1 MNGKRIVSAALALL
15 LTAGIPMAAMAEE
28 YDLANG
34 NITVSADDSG
44 QYVSQ
49 EGGVAK
55 EKQTTETVIKQAD
68 NTAATGNTITVETSG
83 GAKAE
88 LTIEDLN
95 VRSGDTSAIDV
106 KGSSEAEITLK
117 GDNKLETDDASVI
130 HVSKGNVTITGD
142 GTLYADND
150 SDSDHAKIGSNGSED
165 TSNSE
170 DMSGSI
176 HITGNAQVTTGDDRN
191 DYGVG
196 GGAAIGS
203 GRRGNMSGDITI
215 DENATVIASS
225 SEDGAGIGSG
235 LRGDMSGT
243 ITIGGNA
250 TVTGTSGYD
259 GAGIGSGE
267 NGTMSRTITIDGNA
281 KVTAWSEAQGAGIG
295 AGEDSGVSGTI
306 WIGGDAKV
314 TAGSGCDGAG
324 IGGGG
329 DEDGDIQEDG
339 KIIICGNA
347 EVIAIGEDE
356 GCGIGSGEESN
367 MKGMLLIC
375 DNANVTAI
383 GGDCA
388 AAIGT
393 DAARNLSGS
402 ILILGNAS
410 VTTGVENGV
419 RFDYDKKQ
427 IIYTLRK
434 SAVGIIGGGQ
444 SNGQSNRHDSTDGFY
459 ILGPDASI
467 NGLKGSD
474 TESLKQYINLLLS
487 GENHDGDPEN
497 LTMLAVRQENGVYTV
512 EASGQ
517 GTLERVLYNGSSQAP
532 SAPGRYTVK
541 CVLRL
546 SQDKT
551 IDFEFE
557 LIIPDSASK
566 EASEA
571 ARTEALFR
579 VTDADGRDIPYTQAR
594 EGSTLTI
601 AAEQDF
607 AILTG
612 TLHGIAVLQAQGVEK
627 IVFKTNGASSSFLP
641 EQLLAEGGISD
652 RYTLTHDGSTVTFLL
667 GQQKTDIQKLLG

>member
-15 LTAGIPMAAMAEE
+15 LTAGIPMAALAEE

-34 NITVSADDSG
+34 NITVSADNSG

-49 EGGVAK
+49 KGGVTN

-68 NTAATGNTITVETSG
+68 NTTATGNTITVETSG

-95 VRSGDTSAIDV
+95 VSSGNTSAIDV

-117 GDNKLETDDASVI
+117 GDNKLETEDASVI
-130 HVSKGNVTITGD
+130 HVSEGDVTITGD
-142 GTLYADND
+142 GTLYADN
-150 SDSDHAKIGSNGSED
+150 SIHSDHAKIGSNVD
-165 TSNSE
+165 E

-176 HITGNAQVTTGDDRN
+176 HITGNAQVTTGDDRH
-191 DYGVG
+191 DHGVG

-203 GRRGNMSGDITI
+203 GQRGNMSGGITI

-267 NGTMSRTITIDGNA
+267 NGTMSGTITIDGNA
-281 KVTAWSEAQGAGIG
+281 KVTAWSEKQGAGIG
-295 AGEDSGVSGTI
+295 AGEDGGISGTI
-306 WIGGDAKV
+306 RIDGNASVK
-314 TAGSGCDGAG
+314 AGSACDGAG

-329 DEDGDIQEDG
+329 DEDGHILKGG

-347 EVIAIGEDE
+347 EVIAIGEDQ
-356 GCGIGSGEESN
+356 GCGIGGGEDAE
-367 MKGMLLIC
+367 MRGMILIC

-383 GGDCA
+383 GGDRA

-393 DAARNLSGS
+393 DAAGDLSGS

-410 VTTGVENGV
+410 VTTGVEDDIY
-419 RFDYDKKQ
+419 FDYDTKK
-427 IIYTLRK
+427 IIYTLDE
-434 SAVGIIGGGQ
+434 SAVGIIGDGQ
-444 SNGQSNRHDSTDGFY
+444 SNHHYSTDGFY
-459 ILGPDASI
+459 ILSPDAAI

-487 GENHDGDPEN
+487 GENNDGEPEN

-512 EASGQ
+512 ETSGQ

-627 IVFKTNGASSSFLP
+627 IVFKTNGASSSFQP
-641 EQLLAEGGISD
+641 EQLLAEGRISD

>member
-15 LTAGIPMAAMAEE
+15 LSAGLPMAALAEE

-49 EGGVAK
+49 VGGVAN

-95 VRSGDTSAIDV
+95 VSSDNTSAIDV

-117 GDNKLETDDASVI
+117 GDNKLETNNASVI
-130 HVSKGNVTITGD
+130 HVSEGHVTITGD

-150 SDSDHAKIGSNGSED
+150 PASDHAKIGSNVSE
-165 TSNSE
+165 E
-170 DMSGSI
+170 MSGSI

-191 DYGVG
+191 DAGYGD
-196 GGAAIGS
+196 GAAIGS
-203 GRRGNMSGDITI
+203 GKNGDMSGDIVI
-215 DENATVIASS
+215 DENANVTVSS
-225 SEDGAGIGSG
+225 SECGAGIGSG
-235 LRGDMSGT
+235 EDGKMSGNIT
-243 ITIGGNA
+243 ITDNA
-250 TVTGTSGYD
+250 EVVSTSGYD

-267 NGTMSRTITIDGNA
+267 DRDMSGTITIDGNT
-281 KVTAWSEAQGAGIG
+281 KVTAWSEKQGAGIG
-295 AGEDSGVSGTI
+295 AGENGGVSGTI
-306 WIGGDAKV
+306 RIGGDAKV
-314 TAGSGCDGAG
+314 TAGSASDGAG

-329 DEDGDIQEDG
+329 DEDGHILKGG

-356 GCGIGSGEESN
+356 GCGIGGGEDAE
-367 MKGMLLIC
+367 MRGMILIC
-375 DNANVTAI
+375 DNTNVTAI

-393 DAARNLSGS
+393 DAARDLSGS

-410 VTTGVENGV
+410 VTTGVEDDIY
-419 RFDYDKKQ
+419 FDYDTKK
-427 IIYTLRK
+427 IIYTLDE
-434 SAVGIIGGGQ
+434 SAVGIIGDGQ
-444 SNGQSNRHDSTDGFY
+444 SNHHYSTDGFY
-459 ILGPDASI
+459 ILGPDVSI

-474 TESLKQYINLLLS
+474 TESLKQYINLRLS
-487 GENHDGDPEN
+487 GENHDGEPEN
-497 LTMLAVRQENGVYTV
+497 LTMLAVRQVNGVYTV

-517 GTLERVLYNGSSQAP
+517 GTLEQVLYNGSSRAP

-546 SQDKT
+546 SQNKT

-627 IVFKTNGASSSFLP
+627 IVFKTNGASSSFQP
-641 EQLLAEGGISD
+641 EQLLAEGRISD
-652 RYTLTHDGSTVTFLL
+652 RYTLTHNGSTVTFLL

>member
-15 LTAGIPMAAMAEE
+15 LTAGIPMAALAEE

-34 NITVSADDSG
+34 NITVKADNSG

-49 EGGVAK
+49 AGGVTN

-95 VRSGDTSAIDV
+95 VSSVNTSAIDV

-117 GDNKLETDDASVI
+117 GDNKLETDDASVV
-130 HVSKGNVTITGD
+130 HVSEGHLTITGD
-142 GTLYADND
+142 GTLYADN
-150 SDSDHAKIGSNGSED
+150 SIYSDHAKIGSNH
-165 TSNSE
+165 SE

-176 HITGNAQVTTGDDRN
+176 HITGNAQVTTGDDR
-191 DYGVG
+191 DAYGG
-196 GGAAIGS
+196 GDGAAIGS
-203 GRRGNMSGDITI
+203 GKNGNMSGNIVI
-215 DENATVIASS
+215 DENANVTVSS
-225 SEDGAGIGSG
+225 SQCGAGIGSG
-235 LRGDMSGT
+235 EDGEMSGNIT
-243 ITIGGNA
+243 ITDNA
-250 TVTGTSGYD
+250 EVVSTSGYD

-267 NGTMSRTITIDGNA
+267 DRKMSGTITIDGNA
-281 KVTAWSEAQGAGIG
+281 KVTAWSEEQGAGIG
-295 AGEDSGVSGTI
+295 TGEEGGVSGTI
-306 WIGGDAKV
+306 WIGGNASVK
-314 TAGSGCDGAG
+314 AGSACDGAG

-329 DEDGDIQEDG
+329 DEDGDILESG

-347 EVIAIGEDE
+347 EVIAIGEDL
-356 GCGIGSGEESN
+356 GCGIGGGEDAK
-367 MKGMLLIC
+367 MRGMILIC

-383 GGDCA
+383 GGDRA

-393 DAARNLSGS
+393 DAAGDLSGS

-410 VTTGVENGV
+410 VTTGVEDGIH
-419 RFDYDKKQ
+419 FDYDTKQ
-427 IIYTLRK
+427 IIYTLDEG
-434 SAVGIIGGGQ
+434 AVGIIGDGQ
-444 SNGQSNRHDSTDGFY
+444 SNHHDRTGGFY
-459 ILGPDASI
+459 ILSPDASI

-487 GENHDGDPEN
+487 GENHDGEPEN

-512 EASGQ
+512 ETSGQ
-517 GTLERVLYNGSSQAP
+517 GTLEQVLYNGSSQAP
-532 SAPGRYTVK
+532 SAPGRYTVS

-551 IDFEFE
+551 IDFKFE

-627 IVFKTNGASSSFLP
+627 IVFKTNGASSSFQP
-641 EQLLAEGGISD
+641 EQMLAEGRISD

>member
-15 LTAGIPMAAMAEE
+15 LTAGMPMAALAEE

-34 NITVSADDSG
+34 NITVSADNSG

-49 EGGVAK
+49 EGGVTN

-95 VRSGDTSAIDV
+95 VSSGNTSAIDV

-117 GDNKLETDDASVI
+117 GDNKLKTDDASVV
-130 HVSKGNVTITGD
+130 HVSEGHVTITGD

-165 TSNSE
+165 TSDSE

-176 HITGNAQVTTGDDRN
+176 HITGNAQVTTGDDRH
-191 DYGVG
+191 DDGSG
-196 GGAAIGS
+196 DGAAIGS
-203 GRRGNMSGDITI
+203 GWEGNMSGDIVI
-215 DENATVIASS
+215 DENANVTVSS
-225 SEDGAGIGSG
+225 SECGAGIGSG
-235 LRGDMSGT
+235 EDGEISSTGNIT
-243 ITIGGNA
+243 ITDNA
-250 TVTGTSGYD
+250 EVVSTSGYD

-267 NGTMSRTITIDGNA
+267 DGEMSGNITIDGNA
-281 KVTAWSEAQGAGIG
+281 KVTAWSEKEGAGIG
-295 AGEDSGVSGTI
+295 TGENGGVSGTI
-306 WIGGDAKV
+306 RIGGNASVK
-314 TAGSGCDGAG
+314 AGSACDGAG

-329 DEDGDIQEDG
+329 DEDGDILESG
-339 KIIICGNA
+339 KIIIYGNA

-356 GCGIGSGEESN
+356 GSGIGSGEDAK
-367 MKGMLLIC
+367 MRGMILIC

-383 GGDCA
+383 GGDRA

-393 DAARNLSGS
+393 DDAGDLSGS

-410 VTTGVENGV
+410 VTTGVEDGIY
-419 RFDYDKKQ
+419 FDYDTKQ
-427 IIYTLRK
+427 IIYTLDE
-434 SAVGIIGGGQ
+434 SAVGIIGDGQ
-444 SNGQSNRHDSTDGFY
+444 SNHHDSTDGFY
-459 ILGPDASI
+459 ILSPDASI

-474 TESLKQYINLLLS
+474 TEGLKQYINLLLS
-487 GENHDGDPEN
+487 GENHDGEPEN

-512 EASGQ
+512 ETSGQ
-517 GTLERVLYNGSSQAP
+517 GTLEQVLYNGSSQAP
-532 SAPGRYTVK
+532 SAPGRYTVS

-551 IDFEFE
+551 ISFEFE

-627 IVFKTNGASSSFLP
+627 IVFKTNGASSSFQP
-641 EQLLAEGGISD
+641 EQLLAEGRISD

>member
-15 LTAGIPMAAMAEE
+15 LTAGIPMAALAEE

-34 NITVSADDSG
+34 NITVKADNSG

-49 EGGVAK
+49 EGGVTN

-95 VRSGDTSAIDV
+95 VSSGNTSAIDV

-117 GDNKLETDDASVI
+117 GDNKLETDDASVV
-130 HVSKGNVTITGD
+130 HVSEGHVTITGD

-150 SDSDHAKIGSNGSED
+150 PDSEHAKIGSNV
-165 TSNSE
+165 SE

-176 HITGNAQVTTGDDRN
+176 HITGNAQVTTGDDRH
-191 DYGVG
+191 DDG
-196 GGAAIGS
+196 GGDGAAIGS
-203 GRRGNMSGDITI
+203 GANGDMSGDIVI
-215 DENATVIASS
+215 DENANVTVSS
-225 SEDGAGIGSG
+225 SESGAGIGSG
-235 LRGDMSGT
+235 DNGEMSGNIT
-243 ITIGGNA
+243 ITDSA
-250 TVTGTSGYD
+250 EVVSTSGYD

-267 NGTMSRTITIDGNA
+267 NRDMSGTITIDGNA
-281 KVTAWSEAQGAGIG
+281 KVTAWSEEQGAGIG
-295 AGEDSGVSGTI
+295 AGENGGVSGTI
-306 WIGGDAKV
+306 RIGGNASVK
-314 TAGSGCDGAG
+314 AGSACDGAG

-329 DEDGDIQEDG
+329 DEDGHILESG
-339 KIIICGNA
+339 KIIIYGNA

-356 GCGIGSGEESN
+356 GCGIGGGEDAK
-367 MKGMLLIC
+367 MKGMILIR

-383 GGDCA
+383 GGGRA

-393 DAARNLSGS
+393 DDAGDLSGS

-410 VTTGVENGV
+410 VTTGVEDDIY
-419 RFDYDKKQ
+419 FDYDKKQ
-427 IIYTLRK
+427 IIYTLDE
-434 SAVGIIGGGQ
+434 SAVGIIGDGQ
-444 SNGQSNRHDSTDGFY
+444 SNHHDSTGGFY
-459 ILGPDASI
+459 ILSPDASI

-487 GENHDGDPEN
+487 GENHDGEPEN

-512 EASGQ
+512 ETSGQ

-627 IVFKTNGASSSFLP
+627 IVFKTNGASSSFQP
-641 EQLLAEGGISD
+641 EQLLAEGRISD

>member
-15 LTAGIPMAAMAEE
+15 LTAGMPMAALAEE

-34 NITVSADDSG
+34 NITVKADNSG

-49 EGGVAK
+49 EDGVTN

-68 NTAATGNTITVETSG
+68 NTAATGNTITVETTG

-95 VRSGDTSAIDV
+95 VSSGNTSAIDV

-117 GDNKLETDDASVI
+117 GDNKLKTDDASVI
-130 HVSKGNVTITGD
+130 HVSEGDVTITGD

-150 SDSDHAKIGSNGSED
+150 PDSDHAKIGSNVSE
-165 TSNSE
+165 E
-170 DMSGSI
+170 MSGSI
-176 HITGNAQVTTGDDRN
+176 HITGNAQVTTGDDR
-191 DYGVG
+191 DDDGSG
-196 GGAAIGS
+196 DGAAIGS
-203 GRRGNMSGDITI
+203 GWEGNMSGDIVI
-215 DENATVIASS
+215 DENANVTVSS
-225 SEDGAGIGSG
+225 SECGAGIGSG
-235 LRGDMSGT
+235 EDGEMSGNIT
-243 ITIGGNA
+243 ITDNA
-250 TVTGTSGYD
+250 EVVSTSGYD

-267 NGTMSRTITIDGNA
+267 DRKMSGTITIDGNA
-281 KVTAWSEAQGAGIG
+281 KVTAWSEKQGAGIG

-306 WIGGDAKV
+306 RIDGNASVK
-314 TAGSGCDGAG
+314 AGSACDGAG

-347 EVIAIGEDE
+347 EVIAIGEDQ
-356 GCGIGSGEESN
+356 GCSIGGGEDAE
-367 MKGMLLIC
+367 MKGMILIC

-383 GGDCA
+383 GGDRA

-393 DAARNLSGS
+393 EAAGDLSGS

-410 VTTGVENGV
+410 VTTGVEV
-419 RFDYDKKQ
+419 EDDTYFDYDTKQ
-427 IIYTLRK
+427 IKYKLDE
-434 SAVGIIGGGQ
+434 SALGIIGDGN
-444 SNGQSNRHDSTDGFY
+444 SNPHDSTDGFY
-459 ILGPDASI
+459 ILGPDVSI

-474 TESLKQYINLLLS
+474 TESLKQYINLRLS

-512 EASGQ
+512 ETSGQ
-517 GTLERVLYNGSSQAP
+517 GTLEQVLYNGSSQAP

-627 IVFKTNGASSSFLP
+627 IVFKTNGASSSFQP
-641 EQLLAEGGISD
+641 EQLLAEGRISD

>member
-15 LTAGIPMAAMAEE
+15 LTAGIPMAALAEE

-34 NITVSADDSG
+34 NIIVSADDSG

-49 EGGVAK
+49 ESGVTK

-95 VRSGDTSAIDV
+95 VSSGDTSAIDV

-117 GDNKLETDDASVI
+117 GDNKLETNNASVI
-130 HVSKGNVTITGD
+130 HVSEGHVTITGD

-165 TSNSE
+165 TSGSE

-176 HITGNAQVTTGDDRN
+176 HITGNAQVTTGDDRH
-191 DYGVG
+191 DHGVG

-203 GRRGNMSGDITI
+203 GQRGNMSGGITI

-267 NGTMSRTITIDGNA
+267 NGTMSGTITIDGNA
-281 KVTAWSEAQGAGIG
+281 KVTAWSEKQGAGIG

-306 WIGGDAKV
+306 RIGGDAKV
-314 TAGSGCDGAG
+314 TAGSDCDGAG

-329 DEDGDIQEDG
+329 DKDGHIQEDG
-339 KIIICGNA
+339 KIIICGTA

-356 GCGIGSGEESN
+356 GCGIGGGEDAERR
-367 MKGMLLIC
+367 GMILIR

-383 GGDCA
+383 GGDRA

-393 DAARNLSGS
+393 EAAGDLSGS

-410 VTTGVENGV
+410 VTTGVEV
-419 RFDYDKKQ
+419 EDDTYFDYDTKQ
-427 IIYTLRK
+427 IKYKLDE
-434 SAVGIIGGGQ
+434 SALGIIGDGN
-444 SNGQSNRHDSTDGFY
+444 SNPHDSTDGFY
-459 ILGPDASI
+459 ILGPDVSI

-474 TESLKQYINLLLS
+474 TESLKQYINLRLS

-512 EASGQ
+512 ETSGQ
-517 GTLERVLYNGSSQAP
+517 GTLEQVLYNGSSQAP

-546 SQDKT
+546 SQNKT

-627 IVFKTNGASSSFLP
+627 IVFKTNGASSSFQP
-641 EQLLAEGGISD
+641 EQLLAEGRISD

-667 GQQKTDIQKLLG
+667 GQQKTDLRKLLG

>member
-15 LTAGIPMAAMAEE
+15 LTAGIPMAALAEE

-34 NITVSADDSG
+34 NITVSANDSG
-44 QYVSQ
+44 QFVSQ
-49 EGGVAK
+49 VGGVTN

-95 VRSGDTSAIDV
+95 VNSGNTSAIDV

-117 GDNKLETDDASVI
+117 GDNKLKTDNASVI

-165 TSNSE
+165 
-170 DMSGSI
+170 MSGSI
-176 HITGNAQVTTGDDRN
+176 HITGNAQVTTGDDR
-191 DYGVG
+191 DDHGDG
-196 GGAAIGS
+196 DGAAIGS
-203 GRRGNMSGDITI
+203 GKNGKMSGDIVI
-215 DENATVIASS
+215 DENANVTVSS
-225 SEDGAGIGSG
+225 SECGAGIGSG
-235 LRGDMSGT
+235 EDGEMSGNIT
-243 ITIGGNA
+243 ITDNA
-250 TVTGTSGYD
+250 EVVSTSGYD

-267 NGTMSRTITIDGNA
+267 DRKMSGTITIDGNA
-281 KVTAWSEAQGAGIG
+281 KVTAWSEKQGAGIG
-295 AGEDSGVSGTI
+295 AGKNGGVSGTI
-306 WIGGDAKV
+306 RIGGDAKV
-314 TAGSGCDGAG
+314 TAGSASDGAG

-329 DEDGDIQEDG
+329 DEDGHILKGG

-356 GCGIGSGEESN
+356 GCGIGGGEDAKME
-367 MKGMLLIC
+367 GMILIC

-383 GGDCA
+383 GGDSA
-388 AAIGT
+388 AAIGA
-393 DAARNLSGS
+393 DDPDDLSGS

-410 VTTGVENGV
+410 VTTGVEDGIH
-419 RFDYDKKQ
+419 FDYDTKQ
-427 IIYTLRK
+427 IIYTLDE
-434 SAVGIIGGGQ
+434 SAVGIIGD
-444 SNGQSNRHDSTDGFY
+444 SSDNFYDSTDGFY
-459 ILGPDASI
+459 ILSPDASI

-487 GENHDGDPEN
+487 GENHDGEPEN

-532 SAPGRYTVK
+532 SAPGRYTVS

-546 SQDKT
+546 SQNKT

-627 IVFKTNGASSSFLP
+627 IVFKTNGASSSFQP
-641 EQLLAEGGISD
+641 EQLLAEGRISD

>member
-15 LTAGIPMAAMAEE
+15 LTAGIPMAALAEE

-34 NITVSADDSG
+34 NITVSADNSG

-49 EGGVAK
+49 EGGVTN

-95 VRSGDTSAIDV
+95 VSSGNTSAIDV

-117 GDNKLETDDASVI
+117 GDNKLKTDDASVI
-130 HVSKGNVTITGD
+130 HVSEGDVTITGD

-150 SDSDHAKIGSNGSED
+150 PGSEHAKIGSNH
-165 TSNSE
+165 SE

-176 HITGNAQVTTGDDRN
+176 HITGNAQVTTGDDRH
-191 DYGVG
+191 DAGYGD
-196 GGAAIGS
+196 GAAIGS
-203 GRRGNMSGDITI
+203 GWEGNMSGDIVI
-215 DENATVIASS
+215 DENANVTVSS
-225 SEDGAGIGSG
+225 SESGAGIGSG
-235 LRGDMSGT
+235 DNGEMSGNIT
-243 ITIGGNA
+243 ITDNA
-250 TVTGTSGYD
+250 EVVSTSGYD

-267 NGTMSRTITIDGNA
+267 NRDMSGTITIDGNA
-281 KVTAWSEAQGAGIG
+281 KVTAWSEKEGAGIG

-314 TAGSGCDGAG
+314 TAGSACDGAG

-329 DEDGDIQEDG
+329 DEDGHILKGG

-356 GCGIGSGEESN
+356 GCGIGGGEDAK
-367 MKGMLLIC
+367 MKGMILIC

-383 GGDCA
+383 GGGRA

-393 DAARNLSGS
+393 DDAGDLSGS

-410 VTTGVENGV
+410 VTTGVEDDIY
-419 RFDYDKKQ
+419 FDYDKKQ
-427 IIYTLRK
+427 IIYTLDE
-434 SAVGIIGGGQ
+434 SAVGIIGDGQ
-444 SNGQSNRHDSTDGFY
+444 SNHHDSTGGFY
-459 ILGPDASI
+459 ILSPDASI

-487 GENHDGDPEN
+487 GENHDGEPEN

-512 EASGQ
+512 ETSGQ

-532 SAPGRYTVK
+532 SAPGRYTVS

-551 IDFEFE
+551 ISFEFE
-557 LIIPDSASK
+557 LIIPDSASR

-627 IVFKTNGASSSFLP
+627 IVFKTNGASSSFQP
-641 EQLLAEGGISD
+641 EQLLAEGRISD

-667 GQQKTDIQKLLG
+667 GQQKTDIQKLRG

>member
-15 LTAGIPMAAMAEE
+15 LTAGIPMAALAEE

-34 NITVSADDSG
+34 NITVSADNSG

-49 EGGVAK
+49 EGGVTN

-95 VRSGDTSAIDV
+95 VSSVNTSAIDV

-117 GDNKLETDDASVI
+117 GDNKLKTDDASVI
-130 HVSKGNVTITGD
+130 HVSEGDVTITGD

-150 SDSDHAKIGSNGSED
+150 PESEHAKIGSNH
-165 TSNSE
+165 SE

-176 HITGNAQVTTGDDRN
+176 HITGNAQVTTGDDR
-191 DYGVG
+191 DDAGSG
-196 GGAAIGS
+196 DGAAIGS
-203 GRRGNMSGDITI
+203 GWKGKMSGDIVI
-215 DENATVIASS
+215 DENANVTVSS
-225 SEDGAGIGSG
+225 SESGAGIGSG
-235 LRGDMSGT
+235 DNGEMSGNIT
-243 ITIGGNA
+243 ITDNA
-250 TVTGTSGYD
+250 EVVSTSGYD

-267 NGTMSRTITIDGNA
+267 NREMSGTITIDGNA
-281 KVTAWSEAQGAGIG
+281 KVTAWSEKEGAGIG
-295 AGEDSGVSGTI
+295 AGENGGVSGTI
-306 WIGGDAKV
+306 RIGGNASVK
-314 TAGSGCDGAG
+314 AGSACDGAG

-329 DEDGDIQEDG
+329 DEDGHILKGG

-356 GCGIGSGEESN
+356 GSGIGSGEDAK
-367 MKGMLLIC
+367 MRGMILIC

-383 GGDCA
+383 GGDRA

-393 DAARNLSGS
+393 DDSDDLSGS

-410 VTTGVENGV
+410 VTTGVEDGIH
-419 RFDYDKKQ
+419 FDYDTKQ
-427 IIYTLRK
+427 IIYTLDE
-434 SAVGIIGGGQ
+434 SAVGIIGDGQ
-444 SNGQSNRHDSTDGFY
+444 SNHHNSTGGFY
-459 ILGPDASI
+459 ILSPDAAI

-474 TESLKQYINLLLS
+474 TEGLKQYINLLLS
-487 GENHDGDPEN
+487 GENNDGEPEN

-512 EASGQ
+512 ETSGQ
-517 GTLERVLYNGSSQAP
+517 GTLEQVLYNGSSQAP
-532 SAPGRYTVK
+532 SAPGRYTVS

-571 ARTEALFR
+571 ASAEALFR

-627 IVFKTNGASSSFLP
+627 IVFKTNGASSSFQP
-641 EQLLAEGGISD
+641 EQLLAEGRISD
-652 RYTLTHDGSTVTFLL
+652 RYTLTHDGTTVTFLL

>member
-15 LTAGIPMAAMAEE
+15 LATGLPMAALAEE

-34 NITVSADDSG
+34 NITVSADNSG

-49 EGGVAK
+49 EGGVTN

-68 NTAATGNTITVETSG
+68 NTAATGNTITIETTG

-95 VRSGDTSAIDV
+95 VSSGNTSAIDV

-130 HVSKGNVTITGD
+130 HVSEGDVTITGD

-150 SDSDHAKIGSNGSED
+150 PGSDHAKIGSNHYE
-165 TSNSE
+165 E
-170 DMSGSI
+170 MSGSI
-176 HITGNAQVTTGDDRN
+176 HITGNAQVTTGDDRH
-191 DYGVG
+191 DAGYGD
-196 GGAAIGS
+196 GAAIGS
-203 GRRGNMSGDITI
+203 GYNGDMSGDIVI
-215 DENATVIASS
+215 DENANVTVSS
-225 SEDGAGIGSG
+225 SECGAGIGSG
-235 LRGDMSGT
+235 EDGEMSGNIT
-243 ITIGGNA
+243 ITDNA
-250 TVTGTSGYD
+250 EVVSTSGYD

-267 NGTMSRTITIDGNA
+267 DRKMSGTITIDGNA
-281 KVTAWSEAQGAGIG
+281 KVTAWSEKQGAGIG
-295 AGEDSGVSGTI
+295 SGENGGVSGTI
-306 WIGGDAKV
+306 WIGGNASV
-314 TAGSGCDGAG
+314 TAGSACDGAG

-329 DEDGDIQEDG
+329 DEDGHILKDG

-356 GCGIGSGEESN
+356 GCGIGGGEDAE
-367 MKGMLLIC
+367 MRGMILIR

-383 GGDCA
+383 GGDRA

-393 DAARNLSGS
+393 DAARDLSGS

-410 VTTGVENGV
+410 VTTGVEKRV
-419 RFDYDKKQ
+419 SFDYDTKQ
-427 IIYTLRK
+427 INYKLDE
-434 SAVGIIGGGQ
+434 SALGIIGDGQ
-444 SNGQSNRHDSTDGFY
+444 SNHHYSTDGFY
-459 ILGPDASI
+459 ILGPDVSI

-487 GENHDGDPEN
+487 GENHDGEPEN
-497 LTMLAVRQENGVYTV
+497 LTMLAVRQENGVYSV
-512 EASGQ
+512 ETSGQ
-517 GTLERVLYNGSSQAP
+517 GTLEQVLYNGSSQAP
-532 SAPGRYTVK
+532 SAPGRYTVS

-546 SQDKT
+546 SQDKA

-612 TLHGIAVLQAQGVEK
+612 TLHGIAVLQAQGIEK
-627 IVFKTNGASSSFLP
+627 IVLKTNGASSSFLP

-652 RYTLTHDGSTVTFLL
+652 RYTLTHNGTTVTFLL

>member
-15 LTAGIPMAAMAEE
+15 LTAGIPMAALAEE

-44 QYVSQ
+44 QFVSQ
-49 EGGVAK
+49 EGGVNN

-95 VRSGDTSAIDV
+95 VSSGDTSAIDV

-117 GDNKLETDDASVI
+117 GDNKLETNNASVI
-130 HVSKGNVTITGD
+130 HVSEGDVTITGD
-142 GTLYADND
+142 GTLYADNYPA
-150 SDSDHAKIGSNGSED
+150 SDHAKIGSNVSE
-165 TSNSE
+165 E
-170 DMSGSI
+170 MSGSI
-176 HITGNAQVTTGDDRN
+176 HITGNAQVTTGDDR
-191 DYGVG
+191 DDHGVG
-196 GGAAIGS
+196 NGAAIGS
-203 GRRGNMSGDITI
+203 GRRGNMSGGITI

-267 NGTMSRTITIDGNA
+267 NGTISGTITIDGNA
-281 KVTAWSEAQGAGIG
+281 KVTAWSEVQGAGIG

-306 WIGGDAKV
+306 RIGGDAKV
-314 TAGSGCDGAG
+314 TAGSDNDGAG

-329 DEDGDIQEDG
+329 DENGHILEGG

-356 GCGIGSGEESN
+356 GCGIGGGEDAK
-367 MKGMLLIC
+367 MKGMILIC

-383 GGDCA
+383 GGDRA
-388 AAIGT
+388 AAIGAN
-393 DAARNLSGS
+393 DARHLSGS

-410 VTTGVENGV
+410 VTTGVEDGIYFN
-419 RFDYDKKQ
+419 YDTKK
-427 IIYTLRK
+427 IIYTLDE
-434 SAVGIIGGGQ
+434 SAVGIIGDGQ
-444 SNGQSNRHDSTDGFY
+444 SNHHDSTGGFY
-459 ILGPDASI
+459 ILSPDAAI

-487 GENHDGDPEN
+487 GENNDGEPEN

-517 GTLERVLYNGSSQAP
+517 GTLEQVLYNGSSRAP

-546 SQDKT
+546 SQNKT

-557 LIIPDSASK
+557 LIFPDSASK

-612 TLHGIAVLQAQGVEK
+612 TLHGIATLKAQGVET
-627 IVFKTNGASSSFLP
+627 IVFKTNGASSSFQP
-641 EQLLAEGGISD
+641 EQLLAEGRISD

-667 GQQKTDIQKLLG
+667 GQQKTDLRKLLG

>member
-15 LTAGIPMAAMAEE
+15 LTAGIPMAALAEE

-34 NITVSADDSG
+34 NITVSANNSG

-49 EGGVAK
+49 VGGVTN

-68 NTAATGNTITVETSG
+68 NTADTGNTITVETSG

-95 VRSGDTSAIDV
+95 VRSGNTSAIDV

-130 HVSKGNVTITGD
+130 HVSEGHLTITGD

-150 SDSDHAKIGSNGSED
+150 PDSDHAKIGSNV
-165 TSNSE
+165 SE

-176 HITGNAQVTTGDDRN
+176 HITGNAQVTTGDDRH
-191 DYGVG
+191 DAGSG
-196 GGAAIGS
+196 DGAAIGS
-203 GRRGNMSGDITI
+203 GWEGNMSGDIVI
-215 DENATVIASS
+215 DENANVTVSS
-225 SEDGAGIGSG
+225 SESGAGIGSG
-235 LRGDMSGT
+235 EDGKMSGNIT
-243 ITIGGNA
+243 ITDNA
-250 TVTGTSGYD
+250 EVVSTSGYD

-267 NGTMSRTITIDGNA
+267 DGEMSGTITIDGNA
-281 KVTAWSEAQGAGIG
+281 KVTAWSEKQGAGIG
-295 AGEDSGVSGTI
+295 AGENGGVSGTI
-306 WIGGDAKV
+306 RIGGDAKV
-314 TAGSGCDGAG
+314 TAGSASDGAG

-329 DEDGDIQEDG
+329 DEDGHILKGG

-356 GCGIGSGEESN
+356 GCGIGGGEDAE
-367 MKGMLLIC
+367 MRGMILIC

-393 DAARNLSGS
+393 DAARDLSGS

-410 VTTGVENGV
+410 VTTGVEV
-419 RFDYDKKQ
+419 EDDTYFDYDTKQ
-427 IIYTLRK
+427 IKYTLDE
-434 SAVGIIGGGQ
+434 SAVGIIGDGQ
-444 SNGQSNRHDSTDGFY
+444 SNHHYSTDGFY
-459 ILGPDASI
+459 ILSPDASI

-487 GENHDGDPEN
+487 GENHDGEPEN
-497 LTMLAVRQENGVYTV
+497 LTMLAVRQENGVYSV
-512 EASGQ
+512 ETSGQ
-517 GTLERVLYNGSSQAP
+517 GKLEQVLYNGSSQAP

-594 EGSTLTI
+594 VGSTLTI

-627 IVFKTNGASSSFLP
+627 IVFKTNGASSSFQA
-641 EQLLAEGGISD
+641 EQLLAEGRISD
-652 RYTLTHDGSTVTFLL
+652 RYTLTHDGSTASFLL
-667 GQQKTDIQKLLG
+667 GQQETDLRKLLG

>member
-15 LTAGIPMAAMAEE
+15 LTAGIPMAALAEE

-34 NITVSADDSG
+34 NITVKADNSG

-49 EGGVAK
+49 KGGVTN

-95 VRSGDTSAIDV
+95 VSSGNTSAIDV

-117 GDNKLETDDASVI
+117 GDNKLETDDASVV
-130 HVSKGNVTITGD
+130 HVSEGHVTITGD
-142 GTLYADND
+142 GTLYADN
-150 SDSDHAKIGSNGSED
+150 SIYSDHAKIGSNH
-165 TSNSE
+165 SE

-176 HITGNAQVTTGDDRN
+176 HITGNAQVTTGDDR
-191 DYGVG
+191 DDAGSG
-196 GGAAIGS
+196 DGAAIGS
-203 GRRGNMSGDITI
+203 GKNGNMSGDIVI
-215 DENATVIASS
+215 DENANVTVSS
-225 SEDGAGIGSG
+225 SQCGAGIGSG
-235 LRGDMSGT
+235 EDGEMSGNIT
-243 ITIGGNA
+243 ITDNA
-250 TVTGTSGYD
+250 EVVSTSGYD

-267 NGTMSRTITIDGNA
+267 DRKMSGTITIDGNA
-281 KVTAWSEAQGAGIG
+281 KVTAWSEKEGAGIG
-295 AGEDSGVSGTI
+295 AGENGGVSGTI
-306 WIGGDAKV
+306 RIDGNASVK
-314 TAGSGCDGAG
+314 AGSACDGAG

-329 DEDGDIQEDG
+329 DEDGHILKGG

-356 GCGIGSGEESN
+356 GCGIGGGEDAE
-367 MKGMLLIC
+367 MRGMILIR

-383 GGDCA
+383 GGDRA

-393 DAARNLSGS
+393 DAARDLSGS

-410 VTTGVENGV
+410 VTTGVEDGIH
-419 RFDYDKKQ
+419 FDYDTKQ
-427 IIYTLRK
+427 IIYTLDE
-434 SAVGIIGGGQ
+434 SAVGIIGDGQ
-444 SNGQSNRHDSTDGFY
+444 SNHHYSTDGFY
-459 ILGPDASI
+459 ILSPDVSI

-487 GENHDGDPEN
+487 GENNDGEPEN

-512 EASGQ
+512 ETSGQ

-532 SAPGRYTVK
+532 SAPGRYTVS

-571 ARTEALFR
+571 ASAEALFR
-579 VTDADGRDIPYTQAR
+579 VTDADRRDIPYTQAR

-627 IVFKTNGASSSFLP
+627 IVFKTNGASSSFQP
-641 EQLLAEGGISD
+641 EQLLAEGRISD
-652 RYTLTHDGSTVTFLL
+652 RYTLTHDGTTVTFLL

>member
-15 LTAGIPMAAMAEE
+15 LTAGIPMAALAEE

-34 NITVSADDSG
+34 NITVSADNSG

-49 EGGVAK
+49 AGGVTN

-95 VRSGDTSAIDV
+95 VSSGNTSAIDV

-117 GDNKLETDDASVI
+117 GDNKLETDDASVV
-130 HVSKGNVTITGD
+130 HVSEGHVTITGD

-150 SDSDHAKIGSNGSED
+150 PDSDHAKIGSNVR
-165 TSNSE
+165 E

-176 HITGNAQVTTGDDRN
+176 HITGNAQVRTGNDRH
-191 DYGVG
+191 DAGSG
-196 GGAAIGS
+196 DGAAIGS
-203 GRRGNMSGDITI
+203 GWEGNMSGDIVI
-215 DENATVIASS
+215 DENANVTVSS
-225 SEDGAGIGSG
+225 SEC
-235 LRGDMSGT
+235 
-243 ITIGGNA
+243 
-250 TVTGTSGYD
+250 

-267 NGTMSRTITIDGNA
+267 DGEMSGNITIDGNA
-281 KVTAWSEAQGAGIG
+281 KVTAWSEKEGAGIG
-295 AGEDSGVSGTI
+295 TGENGGVSGTI
-306 WIGGDAKV
+306 RIGGNASVK
-314 TAGSGCDGAG
+314 AGSACDGAG

-329 DEDGDIQEDG
+329 DEDGDILESG

-356 GCGIGSGEESN
+356 GSGIGSGEDAK
-367 MKGMLLIC
+367 MRGMILIC

-383 GGDCA
+383 GGDRA

-393 DAARNLSGS
+393 DDSDDLSGS

-410 VTTGVENGV
+410 VTTGVEDGIH
-419 RFDYDKKQ
+419 FDYDTKQ
-427 IIYTLRK
+427 IIYTLDE
-434 SAVGIIGGGQ
+434 SAVGIIGDGQ
-444 SNGQSNRHDSTDGFY
+444 SNHHNSTGGFY
-459 ILGPDASI
+459 ILSPDAAI

-474 TESLKQYINLLLS
+474 TEGLKQYINLLLS
-487 GENHDGDPEN
+487 GENNDGEPEN

-512 EASGQ
+512 ETSGQ
-517 GTLERVLYNGSSQAP
+517 GTLEQVLYNGSSQAP
-532 SAPGRYTVK
+532 SAPGRYTVS

-571 ARTEALFR
+571 ASAEALFR
-579 VTDADGRDIPYTQAR
+579 VTDADGRDIPYTRAR

-627 IVFKTNGASSSFLP
+627 IVFKTNGASSSFQP
-641 EQLLAEGGISD
+641 EQLLAEGRISD

>member
-15 LTAGIPMAAMAEE
+15 LTAGIPMAALAEE

-34 NITVSADDSG
+34 NITVKADNSG

-49 EGGVAK
+49 EGGVTN

-68 NTAATGNTITVETSG
+68 NTADTGNTITVETSG

-95 VRSGDTSAIDV
+95 VSSGNTSAIDV

-117 GDNKLETDDASVI
+117 GDNKLKTDDASVI
-130 HVSKGNVTITGD
+130 HVSEGDVTITGD
-142 GTLYADND
+142 GTLYADN
-150 SDSDHAKIGSNGSED
+150 SIHSDHAKIGSNH
-165 TSNSE
+165 SE

-176 HITGNAQVTTGDDRN
+176 HITGNAQVTTGDDRH
-191 DYGVG
+191 DDGLG
-196 GGAAIGS
+196 DGAAIGS
-203 GRRGNMSGDITI
+203 GWKGKMSGDIVI
-215 DENATVIASS
+215 DENANVTVSS
-225 SEDGAGIGSG
+225 SESGAGIGSG
-235 LRGDMSGT
+235 DNGEMSGNIT
-243 ITIGGNA
+243 ITDNA
-250 TVTGTSGYD
+250 EVVSTSGYD

-267 NGTMSRTITIDGNA
+267 NRDMSGTITIDGNA
-281 KVTAWSEAQGAGIG
+281 KVTAWSEKEGAGIG
-295 AGEDSGVSGTI
+295 TGENGGVSGTI
-306 WIGGDAKV
+306 RIGGNASVK
-314 TAGSGCDGAG
+314 AGSACDGAG

-329 DEDGDIQEDG
+329 GEDGHILKGG

-356 GCGIGSGEESN
+356 GSGIGSGEDAK
-367 MKGMLLIC
+367 MRGMILIC

-383 GGDCA
+383 GGDRA

-393 DAARNLSGS
+393 DDADDVSGS

-410 VTTGVENGV
+410 VTTGVEDGIY
-419 RFDYDKKQ
+419 FDYDTKQ
-427 IIYTLRK
+427 IIYTLDE
-434 SAVGIIGGGQ
+434 SAVGIIGDGQ
-444 SNGQSNRHDSTDGFY
+444 SNHHDSTGGFY
-459 ILGPDASI
+459 ILSPDVSI

-474 TESLKQYINLLLS
+474 TEGLKQYINLLLS
-487 GENHDGDPEN
+487 GENNDGEPEN

-512 EASGQ
+512 ETSGQ
-517 GTLERVLYNGSSQAP
+517 GTLEQVLYNGSSQAP

-551 IDFEFE
+551 ISFEFE
-557 LIIPDSASK
+557 LIIPDSASR

-579 VTDADGRDIPYTQAR
+579 VTDADGQDIPYTQAR

-627 IVFKTNGASSSFLP
+627 IVFKTNGASSSFQP
-641 EQLLAEGGISD
+641 EQLLAEGRISD

>member
-15 LTAGIPMAAMAEE
+15 LTAGIPMAALAEE

-34 NITVSADDSG
+34 NITVSADNSG

-49 EGGVAK
+49 KGGVTN

-68 NTAATGNTITVETSG
+68 NTTATGNTITVETSG

-95 VRSGDTSAIDV
+95 VSSGNTSAIDV

-117 GDNKLETDDASVI
+117 GDNKLETEDASVI
-130 HVSKGNVTITGD
+130 HVSEGDVTITGD
-142 GTLYADND
+142 GTLYADN
-150 SDSDHAKIGSNGSED
+150 SIHSDHAKIGSNVD
-165 TSNSE
+165 E

-176 HITGNAQVTTGDDRN
+176 HITGNAQVTTGDDRH
-191 DYGVG
+191 DHGVG

-203 GRRGNMSGDITI
+203 GQRGNMSGGITI

-267 NGTMSRTITIDGNA
+267 NGTMSGTITIDGNA
-281 KVTAWSEAQGAGIG
+281 KVTAWSEKQGAGIG
-295 AGEDSGVSGTI
+295 AGEDGGISGTI
-306 WIGGDAKV
+306 RIDGNASVK
-314 TAGSGCDGAG
+314 AGSACDGAG

-329 DEDGDIQEDG
+329 EEDGHILKGG

-347 EVIAIGEDE
+347 EVIAIGEDQ
-356 GCGIGSGEESN
+356 GCGIGGGEDAE
-367 MKGMLLIC
+367 MRGMILIC

-383 GGDCA
+383 GGDRA

-393 DAARNLSGS
+393 DAAGDLSGS

-410 VTTGVENGV
+410 VTTGVEDDIY
-419 RFDYDKKQ
+419 FDYDTKK
-427 IIYTLRK
+427 IIYTLDE
-434 SAVGIIGGGQ
+434 SAVGIIGDGQ
-444 SNGQSNRHDSTDGFY
+444 SNHHYSTDGFY
-459 ILGPDASI
+459 ILSPDAAI

-487 GENHDGDPEN
+487 GENNDGEPEN

-512 EASGQ
+512 ETSGQ

-627 IVFKTNGASSSFLP
+627 IVFKTNGASSSFQP
-641 EQLLAEGGISD
+641 EQLLAEGRISD

>member
-15 LTAGIPMAAMAEE
+15 LTAGIPMAALAEE

-34 NITVSADDSG
+34 NITVKADNSG

-49 EGGVAK
+49 EGGVTN

-95 VRSGDTSAIDV
+95 VSSGNTSAIDV

-117 GDNKLETDDASVI
+117 GDNKLETDDASVV
-130 HVSKGNVTITGD
+130 HVSEGHVTITGD

-150 SDSDHAKIGSNGSED
+150 PDSEHAKIGSNV
-165 TSNSE
+165 SE

-176 HITGNAQVTTGDDRN
+176 HITGNAQVTTGDDRH
-191 DYGVG
+191 DDGLG
-196 GGAAIGS
+196 DGAAIGS
-203 GRRGNMSGDITI
+203 GWKGKMSGDIVI
-215 DENATVIASS
+215 DENANVTVSS
-225 SEDGAGIGSG
+225 SESGAGIGSG
-235 LRGDMSGT
+235 DNGEMSGNIT
-243 ITIGGNA
+243 ITDSA
-250 TVTGTSGYD
+250 EVVSTSGYD

-267 NGTMSRTITIDGNA
+267 NRDMSGTITIDGNA
-281 KVTAWSEAQGAGIG
+281 KVTAWSEKEGAGIG
-295 AGEDSGVSGTI
+295 TGENGGVSGTI
-306 WIGGDAKV
+306 RIGGNASVK
-314 TAGSGCDGAG
+314 AGSACDGAG

-329 DEDGDIQEDG
+329 DEDGDILESG

-356 GCGIGSGEESN
+356 GSGIGSGEDAK
-367 MKGMLLIC
+367 MRGMILIC

-383 GGDCA
+383 GGDRA

-393 DAARNLSGS
+393 DDSDDLSGS

-410 VTTGVENGV
+410 VTTGVEDGIH
-419 RFDYDKKQ
+419 FDYDTKQ
-427 IIYTLRK
+427 IIYTLDE
-434 SAVGIIGGGQ
+434 SAVGIIGDGQ
-444 SNGQSNRHDSTDGFY
+444 SNHHYSTDGFY
-459 ILGPDASI
+459 ILSPDVSI

-474 TESLKQYINLLLS
+474 TEGLKQYINLLLS
-487 GENHDGDPEN
+487 GENNDGEPEN
-497 LTMLAVRQENGVYTV
+497 LTMLAVRQENGVYSV
-512 EASGQ
+512 ETSGQ
-517 GTLERVLYNGSSQAP
+517 GTLEQVLYNGSSQAP
-532 SAPGRYTVK
+532 SAPGRYTVS

-551 IDFEFE
+551 ISFEFE

-571 ARTEALFR
+571 ASAEALFR
-579 VTDADGRDIPYTQAR
+579 VTDADGQDIPYTQAR

-627 IVFKTNGASSSFLP
+627 IVFKTNGASSSFQP
-641 EQLLAEGGISD
+641 EQLLAEGRISD

>member
-15 LTAGIPMAAMAEE
+15 LTAGIPMAALAEE

-34 NITVSADDSG
+34 NITVSADNSG

-49 EGGVAK
+49 EGGVTN

-95 VRSGDTSAIDV
+95 VRSGNTSAIDV

-117 GDNKLETDDASVI
+117 GDNKLETDDASVV
-130 HVSKGNVTITGD
+130 HVSEGHVTITGD
-142 GTLYADND
+142 GTLYADNAP
-150 SDSDHAKIGSNGSED
+150 DSDHAKIGSNVRE
-165 TSNSE
+165 E
-170 DMSGSI
+170 MSGSI
-176 HITGNAQVTTGDDRN
+176 HITGNAQVRTGNDRH
-191 DYGVG
+191 DAGSG
-196 GGAAIGS
+196 DGAAIGS
-203 GRRGNMSGDITI
+203 GWEGNMSGDIVI
-215 DENATVIASS
+215 DENANVTVSS
-225 SEDGAGIGSG
+225 SECGAGIGSG
-235 LRGDMSGT
+235 EDGEISSTGNIT
-243 ITIGGNA
+243 ITDNA
-250 TVTGTSGYD
+250 EVVSTSGYD

-267 NGTMSRTITIDGNA
+267 DGEMSGNITIDGNA
-281 KVTAWSEAQGAGIG
+281 KVTAWSEKEGAGIG
-295 AGEDSGVSGTI
+295 TGENGGVSGTI
-306 WIGGDAKV
+306 RIGGNASVK
-314 TAGSGCDGAG
+314 AGSACDGAG

-329 DEDGDIQEDG
+329 DEDGRILKGG

-356 GCGIGSGEESN
+356 GCGIGGGEDAK
-367 MKGMLLIC
+367 MRGMILIC

-383 GGDCA
+383 GGDRA

-393 DAARNLSGS
+393 DDSDDLSGS

-410 VTTGVENGV
+410 VTTGVEDDIY
-419 RFDYDKKQ
+419 FDYDTKQ
-427 IIYTLRK
+427 IIYTLDE
-434 SAVGIIGGGQ
+434 SAVGIIGDGQ
-444 SNGQSNRHDSTDGFY
+444 SNHHYSTDGFY
-459 ILGPDASI
+459 ILSPDVSI

-474 TESLKQYINLLLS
+474 TEGLKQYINLLLS

-497 LTMLAVRQENGVYTV
+497 LTMLAVRQKNGVYTV
-512 EASGQ
+512 ETSGQ
-517 GTLERVLYNGSSQAP
+517 GTLEQVLYNGSSQAP

-546 SQDKT
+546 SQDKK

-571 ARTEALFR
+571 ARIEALFR

-627 IVFKTNGASSSFLP
+627 IVFKTNGASSSFQP
-641 EQLLAEGGISD
+641 EQLLAEGRISD

>member
-15 LTAGIPMAAMAEE
+15 LTAGIPMAALAEE

-34 NITVSADDSG
+34 NITVKADNSG

-49 EGGVAK
+49 EGGVTN

-95 VRSGDTSAIDV
+95 VSSDNTSAIDV

-117 GDNKLETDDASVI
+117 GDNKLETDDASVV
-130 HVSKGNVTITGD
+130 HVSEGDVTITGD

-150 SDSDHAKIGSNGSED
+150 PDSEHAKIGSNV
-165 TSNSE
+165 SE

-176 HITGNAQVTTGDDRN
+176 HITGNAQVTTGDDRH
-191 DYGVG
+191 DDGVG

-203 GRRGNMSGDITI
+203 GQRGNMSGGITI

-267 NGTMSRTITIDGNA
+267 NGTMSGTITIDGNA
-281 KVTAWSEAQGAGIG
+281 KVTAWSEEEGAGIG

-306 WIGGDAKV
+306 RIGGNASVK
-314 TAGSGCDGAG
+314 AGSACDGAG

-329 DEDGDIQEDG
+329 DEDGDILESG
-339 KIIICGNA
+339 KIIIYGNA

-356 GCGIGSGEESN
+356 GSGIGSGEDAK
-367 MKGMLLIC
+367 MRGMILIC

-383 GGDCA
+383 GGDRA

-393 DAARNLSGS
+393 DDSDDLSGS

-410 VTTGVENGV
+410 VTTGVEDGIH
-419 RFDYDKKQ
+419 FDYDTKQ
-427 IIYTLRK
+427 IIYTLDE
-434 SAVGIIGGGQ
+434 SAVGIIGDGQ
-444 SNGQSNRHDSTDGFY
+444 SNHHYSTDGFY
-459 ILGPDASI
+459 ILNPDVSI

-474 TESLKQYINLLLS
+474 TEGLKQYINLLLS
-487 GENHDGDPEN
+487 GENNDGEPEN
-497 LTMLAVRQENGVYTV
+497 LTMLAVRQENGVYSV
-512 EASGQ
+512 ETSGQ
-517 GTLERVLYNGSSQAP
+517 GTLEQVLYNGSSQAP
-532 SAPGRYTVK
+532 SAPGRYTVS

-571 ARTEALFR
+571 ASAEALFR
-579 VTDADGRDIPYTQAR
+579 VTDADGQDIPYTQAR

-627 IVFKTNGASSSFLP
+627 IVFKTNGASSSFQP
-641 EQLLAEGGISD
+641 EQLLAEGRISD

>member
-15 LTAGIPMAAMAEE
+15 LTAGIPMAALAEE

-49 EGGVAK
+49 VGGVTS

-68 NTAATGNTITVETSG
+68 NTTATGNTITIETSG

-95 VRSGDTSAIDV
+95 VSSGDTSAIDV

-117 GDNKLETDDASVI
+117 GDNKLETDNASVI
-130 HVSKGNVTITGD
+130 HVSEGHVTITGD

-150 SDSDHAKIGSNGSED
+150 PASDHAKIGSNVSE
-165 TSNSE
+165 E
-170 DMSGSI
+170 MSGSI

-191 DYGVG
+191 DAGYGD
-196 GGAAIGS
+196 GAAIGS
-203 GRRGNMSGDITI
+203 GKNGDMSGDIVI
-215 DENATVIASS
+215 DENANVTVSS
-225 SEDGAGIGSG
+225 SECGAGIGSG
-235 LRGDMSGT
+235 EDGEMSGNIT
-243 ITIGGNA
+243 ITDNA
-250 TVTGTSGYD
+250 EVVSTSGYD

-267 NGTMSRTITIDGNA
+267 DRKMSGTITIDGNA
-281 KVTAWSEAQGAGIG
+281 KVTAWSEKQGAGIG
-295 AGEDSGVSGTI
+295 SGENGGVSGTI
-306 WIGGDAKV
+306 RIGGDAKV
-314 TAGSGCDGAG
+314 TAGSASDGAG

-329 DEDGDIQEDG
+329 DEDGHILESG

-356 GCGIGSGEESN
+356 GCGIGGGEDAK
-367 MKGMLLIC
+367 MKGMILIC

-393 DAARNLSGS
+393 DDPDDLSGS

-410 VTTGVENGV
+410 VTTGVEDGIH
-419 RFDYDKKQ
+419 FDYDTKQ
-427 IIYTLRK
+427 IIYTLDE
-434 SAVGIIGGGQ
+434 SAVGIIGD
-444 SNGQSNRHDSTDGFY
+444 SSDNFYDSTDGFY
-459 ILGPDASI
+459 ILGPDVSI

-474 TESLKQYINLLLS
+474 TESLKQYINLFLS
-487 GENHDGDPEN
+487 GENHDGEPEN

-512 EASGQ
+512 ETSGQ
-517 GTLERVLYNGSSQAP
+517 GTLEQVLYNGSSQAP
-532 SAPGRYTVK
+532 STPGRYTVK

-627 IVFKTNGASSSFLP
+627 IVFKTNGASSSFQP
-641 EQLLAEGGISD
+641 EQLLAEGRISD

-667 GQQKTDIQKLLG
+667 GQQKTDLRKLLG

>member
-15 LTAGIPMAAMAEE
+15 LTAGIPMAALAEE

-34 NITVSADDSG
+34 NITVSADNSG

-49 EGGVAK
+49 EGGVTN

-95 VRSGDTSAIDV
+95 VSSGNTSAIDV

-117 GDNKLETDDASVI
+117 GDNKLETDDASVV
-130 HVSKGNVTITGD
+130 HVSEGHVTITGD

-150 SDSDHAKIGSNGSED
+150 PDSDHAKIGSNVR
-165 TSNSE
+165 E

-176 HITGNAQVTTGDDRN
+176 HITGNAQVTTGDDRH
-191 DYGVG
+191 DDGSG
-196 GGAAIGS
+196 DGAAIGS
-203 GRRGNMSGDITI
+203 GWEGNMSGDIVI
-215 DENATVIASS
+215 DENANVTVSS
-225 SEDGAGIGSG
+225 SEC
-235 LRGDMSGT
+235 
-243 ITIGGNA
+243 
-250 TVTGTSGYD
+250 

-267 NGTMSRTITIDGNA
+267 DGEMSGNITIDGNA
-281 KVTAWSEAQGAGIG
+281 KVTAWSEKEGAGIG
-295 AGEDSGVSGTI
+295 TGENGGVSGTI
-306 WIGGDAKV
+306 RIGGNASVK
-314 TAGSGCDGAG
+314 AGSACDGAG

-329 DEDGDIQEDG
+329 DEDGDILESG
-339 KIIICGNA
+339 KIIIYGNA

-356 GCGIGSGEESN
+356 GSGIGSGEDAK
-367 MKGMLLIC
+367 MRGMILIC

-383 GGDCA
+383 GGDRA

-393 DAARNLSGS
+393 DDSDDLSGS

-410 VTTGVENGV
+410 VTTGVEDGIY
-419 RFDYDKKQ
+419 FDYDTKQ
-427 IIYTLRK
+427 IIYTLDE
-434 SAVGIIGGGQ
+434 SAVGIIGDGQ
-444 SNGQSNRHDSTDGFY
+444 SNHHYSTDGFY
-459 ILGPDASI
+459 ILSPDVSI

-474 TESLKQYINLLLS
+474 TEGLKQYINLLLS
-487 GENHDGDPEN
+487 GENNDGEPEN

-532 SAPGRYTVK
+532 SAPGRYAVS

-551 IDFEFE
+551 ISFEFE

-571 ARTEALFR
+571 ARAEALFR

-627 IVFKTNGASSSFLP
+627 IVFKTNGASSSFQP
-641 EQLLAEGGISD
+641 EQLLAEGRISD

>member
-15 LTAGIPMAAMAEE
+15 LTAGIPMAALAEE

-34 NITVSADDSG
+34 NITVKADNSG

-49 EGGVAK
+49 EGGVTN

-95 VRSGDTSAIDV
+95 VSSDNTSAIDV

-117 GDNKLETDDASVI
+117 GDNKLETDDASVV
-130 HVSKGNVTITGD
+130 HVSEGDVTITGD

-150 SDSDHAKIGSNGSED
+150 PDSEHAKIGSNV
-165 TSNSE
+165 SE

-176 HITGNAQVTTGDDRN
+176 HITGNAQVTTGDDRH
-191 DYGVG
+191 DDGVG

-203 GRRGNMSGDITI
+203 GQRGNMSGGITI

-267 NGTMSRTITIDGNA
+267 NGTMSGTITIDGNA
-281 KVTAWSEAQGAGIG
+281 KVTAWSEEEGAGIG

-306 WIGGDAKV
+306 RIGGNASVK
-314 TAGSGCDGAG
+314 AGSACDGAG

-329 DEDGDIQEDG
+329 DEDGDILESG
-339 KIIICGNA
+339 KIIIYGNA

-356 GCGIGSGEESN
+356 GSGIGSVEDAK
-367 MKGMLLIC
+367 MRGMILIC

-383 GGDCA
+383 GGDRA

-393 DAARNLSGS
+393 DDSDDLSGS

-410 VTTGVENGV
+410 VTTGVEDGIH
-419 RFDYDKKQ
+419 FDYDTKQ
-427 IIYTLRK
+427 IIYTLDE
-434 SAVGIIGGGQ
+434 SAVGIIGDGQ
-444 SNGQSNRHDSTDGFY
+444 SNHHYSTDGFY
-459 ILGPDASI
+459 ILNPDVSI

-474 TESLKQYINLLLS
+474 TEGLKQYINLLLS
-487 GENHDGDPEN
+487 GENNDGEPEN
-497 LTMLAVRQENGVYTV
+497 LTMLAVRQENGVYSV
-512 EASGQ
+512 ETSGQ
-517 GTLERVLYNGSSQAP
+517 GTLEQVLYNGSSQAP
-532 SAPGRYTVK
+532 SAPGRYTVS

-551 IDFEFE
+551 ISFEFE

-627 IVFKTNGASSSFLP
+627 IVFKTNGASSSFQP
-641 EQLLAEGGISD
+641 EQLLAEGRISD

>member
-15 LTAGIPMAAMAEE
+15 LTAGIPMAALAEE

-34 NITVSADDSG
+34 NITVSADNSG

-49 EGGVAK
+49 EGGVTN

-68 NTAATGNTITVETSG
+68 NTADTGNTITVETSG

-95 VRSGDTSAIDV
+95 VSSVNTSAIDV

-117 GDNKLETDDASVI
+117 GDNKLKTDDASVI
-130 HVSKGNVTITGD
+130 HVSEGDVTITGD
-142 GTLYADND
+142 GTLYADN
-150 SDSDHAKIGSNGSED
+150 SIYSGHAKIGSNH
-165 TSNSE
+165 SE

-176 HITGNAQVTTGDDRN
+176 HITGNTQVTTGDDR
-191 DYGVG
+191 DGHG
-196 GGAAIGS
+196 GGDGAAIGS
-203 GRRGNMSGDITI
+203 GANGDMSGNIVI
-215 DENATVIASS
+215 DENANVTVSS
-225 SEDGAGIGSG
+225 SQCGAGIGSG
-235 LRGDMSGT
+235 EDGEMSGNIT
-243 ITIGGNA
+243 ITDNA
-250 TVTGTSGYD
+250 EVVSTSGYD

-267 NGTMSRTITIDGNA
+267 DNKMSGTITIDGNA
-281 KVTAWSEAQGAGIG
+281 KVTAWSEKEGAGIG
-295 AGEDSGVSGTI
+295 TGENGGVSGTI
-306 WIGGDAKV
+306 RIGGNASVK
-314 TAGSGCDGAG
+314 AGSACDGAG

-329 DEDGDIQEDG
+329 DEDGRILKGG

-356 GCGIGSGEESN
+356 GCGIGGGEDAK
-367 MKGMLLIC
+367 MKGMILIC

-383 GGDCA
+383 GGDRA

-393 DAARNLSGS
+393 DDSDDLSGS

-410 VTTGVENGV
+410 VTTGVEDGIH
-419 RFDYDKKQ
+419 FDYDTKQ
-427 IIYTLRK
+427 IIYTLDE
-434 SAVGIIGGGQ
+434 SAVGIIGDGQ
-444 SNGQSNRHDSTDGFY
+444 SNHHDSTGGFY
-459 ILGPDASI
+459 ILSPDAAI

-487 GENHDGDPEN
+487 GENHDGEPEN

-512 EASGQ
+512 ETSGQ
-517 GTLERVLYNGSSQAP
+517 GTLEQVLYNGSSQAP
-532 SAPGRYTVK
+532 SAPGRYTVS

-546 SQDKT
+546 SQDKK

-601 AAEQDF
+601 TAEQDF

-627 IVFKTNGASSSFLP
+627 IVFKTNGASSSFQP
-641 EQLLAEGGISD
+641 ERLLAEGRISD

>member
-15 LTAGIPMAAMAEE
+15 LTAGIPMAALAEE

-34 NITVSADDSG
+34 NIIVSANDSG

-49 EGGVAK
+49 EGGVAN

-95 VRSGDTSAIDV
+95 VSSGDTSAIDV

-117 GDNKLETDDASVI
+117 GDNKLETNNASVI
-130 HVSKGNVTITGD
+130 HVSEGHVTITGD
-142 GTLYADND
+142 GTLYASND

-165 TSNSE
+165 TSGSE

-176 HITGNAQVTTGDDRN
+176 HITGNAQVTTGDDRH
-191 DYGVG
+191 DHGVG
-196 GGAAIGS
+196 NGAAIGS
-203 GRRGNMSGDITI
+203 GRRGNMSGGITI

-267 NGTMSRTITIDGNA
+267 NGTMSGTITIDGNA
-281 KVTAWSEAQGAGIG
+281 KVTAWSEKQGAGIG

-314 TAGSGCDGAG
+314 TAGSDCDGAG

-356 GCGIGSGEESN
+356 GCGIGGGEDAE
-367 MKGMLLIC
+367 MKGMILIC

-383 GGDCA
+383 GGDRA

-393 DAARNLSGS
+393 EAAGDLSGS

-410 VTTGVENGV
+410 VTTGVEV
-419 RFDYDKKQ
+419 EDDTYFDYDTKQ
-427 IIYTLRK
+427 IKYKLDE
-434 SAVGIIGGGQ
+434 SALGIIGDGN
-444 SNGQSNRHDSTDGFY
+444 SNPHDSTDGFY
-459 ILGPDASI
+459 ILGPDVSI

-474 TESLKQYINLLLS
+474 TESLKQYINLRLS

-512 EASGQ
+512 ETSGQ
-517 GTLERVLYNGSSQAP
+517 GTLEQVLYNGSSQAP

-557 LIIPDSASK
+557 LIIPDSASE

-579 VTDADGRDIPYTQAR
+579 VMDADGRDIPYTQAR

-627 IVFKTNGASSSFLP
+627 IVFKTNGASSSFQP
-641 EQLLAEGGISD
+641 EQLLAEGRISD

-667 GQQKTDIQKLLG
+667 GQQETDIQKLLG

>member
-15 LTAGIPMAAMAEE
+15 LTAGIPMAALAEE

-34 NITVSADDSG
+34 NITVKADNSG

-49 EGGVAK
+49 EGGVTN

-95 VRSGDTSAIDV
+95 VSSDNTSAIDV

-117 GDNKLETDDASVI
+117 GDNKLETDDASVV
-130 HVSKGNVTITGD
+130 HVSEGDVTITGD

-150 SDSDHAKIGSNGSED
+150 PDSEHAKIGSNV
-165 TSNSE
+165 SE

-176 HITGNAQVTTGDDRN
+176 HITGNAQVTTGDDRH
-191 DYGVG
+191 DDGVG

-203 GRRGNMSGDITI
+203 GQRGNMSGGITI

-267 NGTMSRTITIDGNA
+267 NGTMSGTITIDGNA
-281 KVTAWSEAQGAGIG
+281 KVTAWSEEEGAGIG

-306 WIGGDAKV
+306 RIGGNASVK
-314 TAGSGCDGAG
+314 AGSACDGAG

-329 DEDGDIQEDG
+329 DEDGDILESG
-339 KIIICGNA
+339 KIIIYGNA

-356 GCGIGSGEESN
+356 GSGIGSGEDAK
-367 MKGMLLIC
+367 MRGMILIC

-383 GGDCA
+383 GGDRA

-393 DAARNLSGS
+393 DDSDDLSGS

-410 VTTGVENGV
+410 VTTGVEDGIH
-419 RFDYDKKQ
+419 FDYDTKQ
-427 IIYTLRK
+427 IIYTLDE
-434 SAVGIIGGGQ
+434 SAVGIIGDGQ
-444 SNGQSNRHDSTDGFY
+444 SNHHDSTDGFY
-459 ILGPDASI
+459 ILSPDVSI

-487 GENHDGDPEN
+487 GENHDGEPEN

-512 EASGQ
+512 ETSGQ

-627 IVFKTNGASSSFLP
+627 IVFKTNGASSSLQP
-641 EQLLAEGGISD
+641 EQLLAEGRISD

>member
-15 LTAGIPMAAMAEE
+15 LTAGIPMAALAEE

-34 NITVSADDSG
+34 NITVSANDSG

-49 EGGVAK
+49 EGGVTN

-95 VRSGDTSAIDV
+95 VSSGNTSAIDV

-117 GDNKLETDDASVI
+117 GDNKLKTDDASVI
-130 HVSKGNVTITGD
+130 HVSEGDVTITGD
-142 GTLYADND
+142 GTLYADN
-150 SDSDHAKIGSNGSED
+150 SIHSDHAKIGSNVD
-165 TSNSE
+165 E

-176 HITGNAQVTTGDDRN
+176 HITGNAQVTTGDDR
-191 DYGVG
+191 DKVG
-196 GGAAIGS
+196 QGDGAAIGS
-203 GRRGNMSGDITI
+203 GKNGNSTGNITI
-215 DENATVIASS
+215 TDNAEVVS
-225 SEDGAGIGSG
+225 
-235 LRGDMSGT
+235 
-243 ITIGGNA
+243 
-250 TVTGTSGYD
+250 TSGYD

-267 NGTMSRTITIDGNA
+267 EGEMSGNITIDGNA
-281 KVTAWSEAQGAGIG
+281 KVTAWSEKQGAGIG
-295 AGEDSGVSGTI
+295 AGEEGGVSGTI
-306 WIGGDAKV
+306 RIGGNASVK
-314 TAGSGCDGAG
+314 AGSACDGAG

-329 DEDGDIQEDG
+329 DEDGDILESG

-347 EVIAIGEDE
+347 EVIAIGEDQ
-356 GCGIGSGEESN
+356 GCGIGGGEDAE
-367 MKGMLLIC
+367 MRGMILIC

-383 GGDCA
+383 GGDRA
-388 AAIGT
+388 AAIGAN
-393 DAARNLSGS
+393 DARHLSGS

-410 VTTGVENGV
+410 VTTGVEDGIH
-419 RFDYDKKQ
+419 FDYDTKQ
-427 IIYTLRK
+427 IIYTLDE
-434 SAVGIIGGGQ
+434 SAVGIIGDGQ
-444 SNGQSNRHDSTDGFY
+444 SNHHDSTGGFY
-459 ILGPDASI
+459 ILSPDASI

-487 GENHDGDPEN
+487 GENNDGEPEN

-517 GTLERVLYNGSSQAP
+517 GTLEQVLYNGSSQAP
-532 SAPGRYTVK
+532 STPGRYTVK

-627 IVFKTNGASSSFLP
+627 IVFKTNGASSSFQP
-641 EQLLAEGGISD
+641 EQLLAEGRISD

-667 GQQKTDIQKLLG
+667 GQQKTDMQKLRGEYSLGGCCGLLRQPPI

>member
-15 LTAGIPMAAMAEE
+15 LTAGMPMAALAEE

-34 NITVSADDSG
+34 NITVKADNSG

-49 EGGVAK
+49 EGGVTN

-68 NTAATGNTITVETSG
+68 NTADTGNTITVETSG

-95 VRSGDTSAIDV
+95 VSSGNTSAIDV

-117 GDNKLETDDASVI
+117 GDNKLKTDDASVI
-130 HVSKGNVTITGD
+130 HVSEGDVTITGD

-150 SDSDHAKIGSNGSED
+150 PESEHAKIGSNH
-165 TSNSE
+165 SE

-176 HITGNAQVTTGDDRN
+176 HITGNAQVRTGNDRH
-191 DYGVG
+191 DAGSG
-196 GGAAIGS
+196 DGAAIGS
-203 GRRGNMSGDITI
+203 GWEGNMSGDIVI
-215 DENATVIASS
+215 DENANVTVSS
-225 SEDGAGIGSG
+225 SEC
-235 LRGDMSGT
+235 
-243 ITIGGNA
+243 
-250 TVTGTSGYD
+250 

-267 NGTMSRTITIDGNA
+267 DGEMSGNITIDGNA
-281 KVTAWSEAQGAGIG
+281 KVTAWSEKEGAGIG
-295 AGEDSGVSGTI
+295 AGENGGVSGTI
-306 WIGGDAKV
+306 RIGGNASVK
-314 TAGSGCDGAG
+314 AGSACDGAG

-329 DEDGDIQEDG
+329 DEDGHILKGG

-356 GCGIGSGEESN
+356 GSGIGSGEDAK
-367 MKGMLLIC
+367 MRGMILIC

-383 GGDCA
+383 GGDRA

-393 DAARNLSGS
+393 DDSDDLSGS

-410 VTTGVENGV
+410 VTTGVEDGIH
-419 RFDYDKKQ
+419 FDYDTKQ
-427 IIYTLRK
+427 IIYTLDE
-434 SAVGIIGGGQ
+434 SAVGIIGDGQ
-444 SNGQSNRHDSTDGFY
+444 SNHHYSTDGFY
-459 ILGPDASI
+459 ILSPDVSI

-487 GENHDGDPEN
+487 GENNDGEPEN
-497 LTMLAVRQENGVYTV
+497 LTMLAVRQEKGVYTV
-512 EASGQ
+512 ETSGQ
-517 GTLERVLYNGSSQAP
+517 GTLEQVLYNGSSQAP
-532 SAPGRYTVK
+532 SAPGRYTVS

-571 ARTEALFR
+571 ASAEALFR

-612 TLHGIAVLQAQGVEK
+612 TLQGIAVLQAQGVEK
-627 IVFKTNGASSSFLP
+627 IVFKTNGASSSFQP
-641 EQLLAEGGISD
+641 EQLLAEGRISD

>member
-15 LTAGIPMAAMAEE
+15 LTAGMPMAALAEE

-34 NITVSADDSG
+34 NITVKADNSG

-49 EGGVAK
+49 EGGVTN

-95 VRSGDTSAIDV
+95 VSSGNTSAIDV

-117 GDNKLETDDASVI
+117 GDNKLETDDASVV
-130 HVSKGNVTITGD
+130 HVSEGHVTITGD

-150 SDSDHAKIGSNGSED
+150 PDSDHAKIGSNVR
-165 TSNSE
+165 E

-176 HITGNAQVTTGDDRN
+176 HITGNAQVTTGDDRH
-191 DYGVG
+191 DDGSG
-196 GGAAIGS
+196 DGAAIGS
-203 GRRGNMSGDITI
+203 GWEGNMSGDIVI
-215 DENATVIASS
+215 DENANVTVSS
-225 SEDGAGIGSG
+225 SES
-235 LRGDMSGT
+235 
-243 ITIGGNA
+243 
-250 TVTGTSGYD
+250 

-267 NGTMSRTITIDGNA
+267 DGEMSGNITIDGNA
-281 KVTAWSEAQGAGIG
+281 KVTAWSEKEGAGIG
-295 AGEDSGVSGTI
+295 AGENGGVSGTI
-306 WIGGDAKV
+306 RIGGNASVK
-314 TAGSGCDGAG
+314 AGSACDGTG

-329 DEDGDIQEDG
+329 DEDGHILKGG

-356 GCGIGSGEESN
+356 GSGIGSGEDAE
-367 MKGMLLIC
+367 MRGMILIC

-383 GGDCA
+383 GGDRA

-393 DAARNLSGS
+393 DDADDLSGS

-410 VTTGVENGV
+410 VTTGVEDGIH
-419 RFDYDKKQ
+419 FDYDTKQ
-427 IIYTLRK
+427 IIYTLDE
-434 SAVGIIGGGQ
+434 SAVGIIGDGQ
-444 SNGQSNRHDSTDGFY
+444 SNHHYSTDGFY
-459 ILGPDASI
+459 ILSPDVSI

-487 GENHDGDPEN
+487 GENNDGEPEN
-497 LTMLAVRQENGVYTV
+497 LTMLAVRQENGVYSV
-512 EASGQ
+512 ETSGQ
-517 GTLERVLYNGSSQAP
+517 GTLEQVLYNGSSQAP
-532 SAPGRYTVK
+532 SAPGRYTVS

-571 ARTEALFR
+571 ASAEALFR
-579 VTDADGRDIPYTQAR
+579 VTDADGQDIPYTQAR

-612 TLHGIAVLQAQGVEK
+612 TLHGIAVLQAQGAEK
-627 IVFKTNGASSSFLP
+627 IVFKTNGASSSFQP
-641 EQLLAEGGISD
+641 EQLLAEGRISD

>member
-15 LTAGIPMAAMAEE
+15 LTAGIPMAALAEE

-34 NITVSADDSG
+34 NITVSADNSG

-49 EGGVAK
+49 EGGVTN

-68 NTAATGNTITVETSG
+68 NTAATGNTITIETSG

-95 VRSGDTSAIDV
+95 VSSRNTSAIDV

-130 HVSKGNVTITGD
+130 HVSEGDVTITGD

-150 SDSDHAKIGSNGSED
+150 PGSDHAKIGSNHYE
-165 TSNSE
+165 E
-170 DMSGSI
+170 MSGSI
-176 HITGNAQVTTGDDRN
+176 HITGNAQVTTGDDRH
-191 DYGVG
+191 DAGYGD
-196 GGAAIGS
+196 GAAIGS
-203 GRRGNMSGDITI
+203 GYNGDMSGDIVI
-215 DENATVIASS
+215 DENANVTVSS
-225 SEDGAGIGSG
+225 SECGAGIGSG
-235 LRGDMSGT
+235 EDGEMSGNIT
-243 ITIGGNA
+243 ITDNA
-250 TVTGTSGYD
+250 EVVSTSGYD

-267 NGTMSRTITIDGNA
+267 DRKMSGTITIDGNA
-281 KVTAWSEAQGAGIG
+281 KVTAWSEKQGAGIG
-295 AGEDSGVSGTI
+295 SGENGGVSGTI
-306 WIGGDAKV
+306 RIGGNASV
-314 TAGSGCDGAG
+314 TAGSACDGAG

-329 DEDGDIQEDG
+329 DEDGHILKGG

-356 GCGIGSGEESN
+356 GCGIGGGEDAE
-367 MKGMLLIC
+367 MRGMILIC

-383 GGDCA
+383 GGDRA

-393 DAARNLSGS
+393 DAARDLSGS

-410 VTTGVENGV
+410 VTTGVEDDIY
-419 RFDYDKKQ
+419 FDYDTKQ
-427 IIYTLRK
+427 IIYTLDE
-434 SAVGIIGGGQ
+434 SAVGIIGDGQ
-444 SNGQSNRHDSTDGFY
+444 SNHHYSTDGFY
-459 ILGPDASI
+459 ILGPDVSI

-487 GENHDGDPEN
+487 GENHDGEPEN
-497 LTMLAVRQENGVYTV
+497 LTMLAVRQENGVYSV
-512 EASGQ
+512 ETSGQ
-517 GTLERVLYNGSSQAP
+517 GTLEQVLYNGSSQAP
-532 SAPGRYTVK
+532 SAPGRYTVS

-546 SQDKT
+546 SQDKA

-557 LIIPDSASK
+557 LIIPDSASR

-627 IVFKTNGASSSFLP
+627 IVFKTNGASSSFQP

-652 RYTLTHDGSTVTFLL
+652 RYTLTHDGTTVTFLL

>member
-15 LTAGIPMAAMAEE
+15 LTAGIPMAALAEE

-34 NITVSADDSG
+34 NITVSADSSG

-49 EGGVAK
+49 EGGVTN

-68 NTAATGNTITVETSG
+68 NTADTGNTITVETSG

-95 VRSGDTSAIDV
+95 VSSVNTSAIDV

-117 GDNKLETDDASVI
+117 GDNKLKTDDASVI
-130 HVSKGNVTITGD
+130 HVSEGDVTITGD

-150 SDSDHAKIGSNGSED
+150 PESEHAKIGSNV
-165 TSNSE
+165 SE

-176 HITGNAQVTTGDDRN
+176 HITGNAQVTTGDDRH
-191 DYGVG
+191 DDGLG
-196 GGAAIGS
+196 DGAAIGS
-203 GRRGNMSGDITI
+203 GWKGKMSGDIVI
-215 DENATVIASS
+215 DENANVTVSS
-225 SEDGAGIGSG
+225 SESGAGIGSG
-235 LRGDMSGT
+235 DNGEMSGNIT
-243 ITIGGNA
+243 ITDNA
-250 TVTGTSGYD
+250 EVVSTSGYD

-267 NGTMSRTITIDGNA
+267 EGEMSGNITIDGNA
-281 KVTAWSEAQGAGIG
+281 KVTAWSEKQGAGIG
-295 AGEDSGVSGTI
+295 AGEEGSISGTI
-306 WIGGDAKV
+306 WIGGNASVK
-314 TAGSGCDGAG
+314 AGSACDGAG

-329 DEDGDIQEDG
+329 DEDGHILESG
-339 KIIICGNA
+339 KIIIYGNA

-356 GCGIGSGEESN
+356 GCGIGGGEDAK
-367 MKGMLLIC
+367 MRGMILIR

-383 GGDCA
+383 GGDRA

-393 DAARNLSGS
+393 DAAGDLSGS

-410 VTTGVENGV
+410 VTTGVEDDIY
-419 RFDYDKKQ
+419 FDYDTKQ
-427 IIYTLRK
+427 IIYTLDE
-434 SAVGIIGGGQ
+434 SAVGIIGDGQ
-444 SNGQSNRHDSTDGFY
+444 SNHHYSTDGFY
-459 ILGPDASI
+459 ILSPDVSI

-487 GENHDGDPEN
+487 GENHDGEPEN

-512 EASGQ
+512 ETSGQ

-532 SAPGRYTVK
+532 SAPGRYTVS

-551 IDFEFE
+551 ISFEFE
-557 LIIPDSASK
+557 LIIPDSASR

-627 IVFKTNGASSSFLP
+627 IVFKTNGASSSFQP
-641 EQLLAEGGISD
+641 EQLLAEGRISD

>member
-15 LTAGIPMAAMAEE
+15 LTAGLPMAALAEE

-44 QYVSQ
+44 QFVSQ
-49 EGGVAK
+49 EGGVTK

-68 NTAATGNTITVETSG
+68 NTTATGNTITIQTSG

-95 VRSGDTSAIDV
+95 VSSDNTSAIDV

-117 GDNKLETDDASVI
+117 GDNKLKTDDASVI
-130 HVSKGNVTITGD
+130 HVSEGDVTLTGD
-142 GTLYADND
+142 GTLYADNYPA
-150 SDSDHAKIGSNGSED
+150 SDHAKIGSND
-165 TSNSE
+165 SE

-191 DYGVG
+191 GYGG
-196 GGAAIGS
+196 GDGAAIGS
-203 GRRGNMSGDITI
+203 GKNGDMSGNIVI
-215 DENATVIASS
+215 DENANVTVSS
-225 SEDGAGIGSG
+225 SQCGAGIGSG
-235 LRGDMSGT
+235 EDGKISSTGNIT
-243 ITIGGNA
+243 ITDNA
-250 TVTGTSGYD
+250 EVVSTSGYD

-267 NGTMSRTITIDGNA
+267 DGDMSGTITIDGNA

-295 AGEDSGVSGTI
+295 AGEDDDISGTI
-306 WIGGDAKV
+306 RIGGNASVK
-314 TAGSGCDGAG
+314 AGSACDGAG
-324 IGGGG
+324 IGGG
-329 DEDGDIQEDG
+329 DDGHILESG

-356 GCGIGSGEESN
+356 GCGIGGGEDAD
-367 MKGMLLIC
+367 MKGMILIC
-375 DNANVTAI
+375 DNAKVTAI

-393 DAARNLSGS
+393 DDPDDLSGS

-410 VTTGVENGV
+410 VTTGVEDDIH
-419 RFDYDKKQ
+419 FDYDTKK
-427 IIYTLRK
+427 IIYTLDE
-434 SAVGIIGGGQ
+434 SAVGIIGDGQ
-444 SNGQSNRHDSTDGFY
+444 SNHHYSTDGFY
-459 ILGPDASI
+459 ILGPDVSI

-487 GENHDGDPEN
+487 GENHDGEPEN
-497 LTMLAVRQENGVYTV
+497 LTMLAVRQENGVYSV
-512 EASGQ
+512 ETSGQ
-517 GTLERVLYNGSSQAP
+517 GTLEQVLYNGSSQAP

-571 ARTEALFR
+571 ARTEVLFR

-627 IVFKTNGASSSFLP
+627 IDFKTNGASSSFRP

-652 RYTLTHDGSTVTFLL
+652 RYTLTHDGTTVTFFL

>member
-15 LTAGIPMAAMAEE
+15 LTAGIPMAALAEE

-34 NITVSADDSG
+34 NITVSADNSG

-49 EGGVAK
+49 EGGVTN

-95 VRSGDTSAIDV
+95 VSSVNTSAIDV

-117 GDNKLETDDASVI
+117 GDNKLETDDASVV
-130 HVSKGNVTITGD
+130 HVSEGHVTITGD
-142 GTLYADND
+142 GTLYADN
-150 SDSDHAKIGSNGSED
+150 SIYSDHAKIGSNH
-165 TSNSE
+165 SE

-176 HITGNAQVTTGDDRN
+176 HITGNAQVTTGDDR
-191 DYGVG
+191 DAYGG
-196 GGAAIGS
+196 GDGAAIGS
-203 GRRGNMSGDITI
+203 GKNGNMSGDIVI
-215 DENATVIASS
+215 DENANVTVSS
-225 SEDGAGIGSG
+225 SQCGAGIGSG
-235 LRGDMSGT
+235 EDGEMSGNIT
-243 ITIGGNA
+243 ITDSA
-250 TVTGTSGYD
+250 EVVSTSGYD

-267 NGTMSRTITIDGNA
+267 DRKMSGTITIDGNA
-281 KVTAWSEAQGAGIG
+281 KVTAWSEEQGAGIG
-295 AGEDSGVSGTI
+295 TGEEGGVSGTI
-306 WIGGDAKV
+306 RIGGNASVK
-314 TAGSGCDGAG
+314 AGSACDGAG

-329 DEDGDIQEDG
+329 DEDGDILESG
-339 KIIICGNA
+339 KIIIYGNA
-347 EVIAIGEDE
+347 EVIAIGEDL
-356 GCGIGSGEESN
+356 GCGIGGGEDAK
-367 MKGMLLIC
+367 MKGMILIC

-383 GGDCA
+383 GGDRA
-388 AAIGT
+388 AAIGAN
-393 DAARNLSGS
+393 DAGDLSGS

-410 VTTGVENGV
+410 VTTGVEDGIH
-419 RFDYDKKQ
+419 FDYDTKQ
-427 IIYTLRK
+427 IIYTLDE
-434 SAVGIIGGGQ
+434 SAVGIIGDSQ
-444 SNGQSNRHDSTDGFY
+444 SNHHDSTGGFY
-459 ILGPDASI
+459 ILSPDAAI

-487 GENHDGDPEN
+487 GENHDGEPEN

-512 EASGQ
+512 ETSGQ
-517 GTLERVLYNGSSQAP
+517 GTLEQVLYNGSSQAP
-532 SAPGRYTVK
+532 SAPGRYTVR
-541 CVLRL
+541 CVLQL

-627 IVFKTNGASSSFLP
+627 IVFKTNGASSSFQP
-641 EQLLAEGGISD
+641 EQLLAEGRISD

>member
-15 LTAGIPMAAMAEE
+15 LTAGIPMAALAEE

-34 NITVSADDSG
+34 NITVKADNSG

-49 EGGVAK
+49 EGGVTN

-95 VRSGDTSAIDV
+95 VSSGNTSAIDV

-117 GDNKLETDDASVI
+117 GDNKLETDDASVV
-130 HVSKGNVTITGD
+130 HVSEGHVTITGD

-150 SDSDHAKIGSNGSED
+150 PDSEHAKIGSNVR
-165 TSNSE
+165 E

-176 HITGNAQVTTGDDRN
+176 HITGNAQVTTGDDRH
-191 DYGVG
+191 DDG
-196 GGAAIGS
+196 GGDGAAIGS
-203 GRRGNMSGDITI
+203 GWKGKMSGDIVI
-215 DENATVIASS
+215 DENANVTVSS
-225 SEDGAGIGSG
+225 SESGAGIGSG
-235 LRGDMSGT
+235 DNGEMSGNIT
-243 ITIGGNA
+243 ITDSA
-250 TVTGTSGYD
+250 EVVSTSGYD

-267 NGTMSRTITIDGNA
+267 NRDMSGTITIDGNA
-281 KVTAWSEAQGAGIG
+281 KVTAWSEKEGAGIG
-295 AGEDSGVSGTI
+295 TGENGGVSGTI
-306 WIGGDAKV
+306 RIGGNASVK
-314 TAGSGCDGAG
+314 AGSACDGAG

-329 DEDGDIQEDG
+329 DEDGDILESG

-356 GCGIGSGEESN
+356 GCGIGGGEDAE
-367 MKGMLLIC
+367 MRGMILIC

-393 DAARNLSGS
+393 DAARDLSGS

-410 VTTGVENGV
+410 VTTGVEV
-419 RFDYDKKQ
+419 EDDTYFDYDTKQ
-427 IIYTLRK
+427 IKYTLDE
-434 SAVGIIGGGQ
+434 SAVGIIGDGQ
-444 SNGQSNRHDSTDGFY
+444 SNHHYSTDGFY
-459 ILGPDASI
+459 ILSPDASI

-487 GENHDGDPEN
+487 GENHDGEPEN

-512 EASGQ
+512 ETSGQ
-517 GTLERVLYNGSSQAP
+517 GTLERVLYNGSSQVP

-627 IVFKTNGASSSFLP
+627 IVFKTNGASSSFQP
-641 EQLLAEGGISD
+641 EQLLAEGRISD
-652 RYTLTHDGSTVTFLL
+652 RYTLTHDSSTVTFLL
-667 GQQKTDIQKLLG
+667 GQQNTDIQKLLG

>member
-15 LTAGIPMAAMAEE
+15 LTAGIPMAALAEE

-34 NITVSADDSG
+34 NITVSADNSG

-49 EGGVAK
+49 EGGVTN

-68 NTAATGNTITVETSG
+68 NTAATGNTITIETSG

-95 VRSGDTSAIDV
+95 VSSGNTSAIDV

-130 HVSKGNVTITGD
+130 HVSEGDVTITGD

-150 SDSDHAKIGSNGSED
+150 PGSDHAKIGSNHYE
-165 TSNSE
+165 E
-170 DMSGSI
+170 MSGSI
-176 HITGNAQVTTGDDRN
+176 HITGNAQVTTGDDRH
-191 DYGVG
+191 DAGYGD
-196 GGAAIGS
+196 GAAIGS
-203 GRRGNMSGDITI
+203 GYNGDMSGDIVI
-215 DENATVIASS
+215 DENANVTVSS
-225 SEDGAGIGSG
+225 SECGAGIGSG
-235 LRGDMSGT
+235 EDGEMSGNIT
-243 ITIGGNA
+243 ITDNA
-250 TVTGTSGYD
+250 EVVSTSGYD

-267 NGTMSRTITIDGNA
+267 DRKMSGTITIDGNA
-281 KVTAWSEAQGAGIG
+281 KVTAWSEKQGAGIG
-295 AGEDSGVSGTI
+295 AGENGGVSGTI
-306 WIGGDAKV
+306 RIGGDAKV
-314 TAGSGCDGAG
+314 TAGSASDGAG

-329 DEDGDIQEDG
+329 DEDGHILKGG

-356 GCGIGSGEESN
+356 GCGIGGGEDAE
-367 MKGMLLIC
+367 MRGMILIC

-393 DAARNLSGS
+393 DAARDLSGS

-410 VTTGVENGV
+410 VTTGVEV
-419 RFDYDKKQ
+419 EDDTYFDYDTKQ
-427 IIYTLRK
+427 IFYTLDE
-434 SAVGIIGGGQ
+434 SAVGIIGDGQ
-444 SNGQSNRHDSTDGFY
+444 SNHHYSTDGFY
-459 ILGPDASI
+459 ILSPDASI

-474 TESLKQYINLLLS
+474 TESLKQYINLFLS
-487 GENHDGDPEN
+487 GENHDGEPEN

-512 EASGQ
+512 ETSGQ
-517 GTLERVLYNGSSQAP
+517 GTLEQVLYNGSSQAP

-557 LIIPDSASK
+557 LIIPDSASR

>member
-15 LTAGIPMAAMAEE
+15 LTAGIPMAALAEE

-34 NITVSADDSG
+34 NIIVKADDSG

-49 EGGVAK
+49 EGGVTK

-68 NTAATGNTITVETSG
+68 NTAATGNTITIETSG

-95 VRSGDTSAIDV
+95 VSSVNTSAIDV

-130 HVSKGNVTITGD
+130 HVSEGHVTITGD

-150 SDSDHAKIGSNGSED
+150 PGSEHAKIGSNGSED
-165 TSNSE
+165 TSDSE

-176 HITGNAQVTTGDDRN
+176 HITGNAQVTTGDDR
-191 DYGVG
+191 DDHGVG

-203 GRRGNMSGDITI
+203 GRRGNMSGGITI

-267 NGTMSRTITIDGNA
+267 NGTMSGTITIDGNA
-281 KVTAWSEAQGAGIG
+281 KVTAWSEEEGAGIG

-314 TAGSGCDGAG
+314 TAGSACDGAG

-329 DEDGDIQEDG
+329 DEDGHILKGG

-356 GCGIGSGEESN
+356 GCGIGGGEDAE
-367 MKGMLLIC
+367 MRGMILIC

-393 DAARNLSGS
+393 DAARDLSGS

-410 VTTGVENGV
+410 VTTGVEV
-419 RFDYDKKQ
+419 EDDTYFDYDTKQ
-427 IIYTLRK
+427 IIYTLDE
-434 SAVGIIGGGQ
+434 SAVGIIGDGQ
-444 SNGQSNRHDSTDGFY
+444 SNHHYSTDGFY
-459 ILGPDASI
+459 ILSPDASI

-487 GENHDGDPEN
+487 GENHDGEPEN

-512 EASGQ
+512 ETSGQ
-517 GTLERVLYNGSSQAP
+517 GTLEQVLYNGSSQAP

-627 IVFKTNGASSSFLP
+627 IVFKTNGVSSSFQP
-641 EQLLAEGGISD
+641 EQLLAEGRISD